1 MYETFIFNCNDDDS
15 INNNSQIV
23 GNWKLVQEKIY
34 VTDNSGKIVLATTD
48 YSTQNI
54 IYKFKG
60 NNILTVSGVVGENH
74 SHVNGDYK
82 YNSNADYVEIDNLK
96 WYSTHTSTTLILDQS
111 YVDGSNLTF
120 TKQK

>member
-1 MYETFIFNCNDDDS
+1 LQRWWFT
-15 INNNSQIV
+15 QIV
-23 GNWKLVQEKIY
+23 GNWNLVQEKIY
-34 VTDNSGKIVLATTD
+34 VTD